1 MGEAGQGLLLA
12 MVGHFAS
19 AGHKACMHVQA
30 TWSHL
35 KSSED
40 LLYAAQTEVS
50 SNPSM
55 SADPSLVED
64 IPTASSSVQRRD
76 AARQSLL
83 GACHGYIAARRD
95 SEVELLA
102 YR

>member
-12 MVGHFAS
+12 MVGLFAS
-19 AGHKACMHVQA
+19 AGYKACMHVQA
-30 TWSHL
+30 AWSHL

-50 SNPSM
+50 SDPSP
-55 SADPSLVED
+55 SADPSSAED
-64 IPTASSSVQRRD
+64 TGAASSSVQRRD
-76 AARQSLL
+76 AARQSLI

-95 SEVELLA
+95 
-102 YR
+102 